1 MFVATTRLR
10 ASQSLRVLRAL
21 PEKMPCVT
29 RATIEEAPFSRSVL
43 AALARVPHVS
53 GGWLGLVFGEV
64 ELGWVSGCVPAMS
77 STRMAHLSLTL
88 PTRVICGVTMLGCLF
103 EDEILV

>member
-10 ASQSLRVLRAL
+10 ASQSLRVFSAL

-29 RATIEEAPFSRSVL
+29 RATIEEAPFSRSVS

-53 GGWLGLVFGEV
+53 DGFKSQLSGRSLGAKDEEGGSYRPCRR
-64 ELGWVSGCVPAMS
+64 LGW
-77 STRMAHLSLTL
+77 R
-88 PTRVICGVTMLGCLF
+88 ICL
-103 EDEILV
+103 